1 MGERGEKRGIRPC
14 RLHGTSAGISV
25 GMESGNLRIRCRDWL
40 CAVFK
45 NIYFVFDSQ
54 KVAIASRFSY
64 LCFRHRLVLL

>member
-1 MGERGEKRGIRPC
+1 
-14 RLHGTSAGISV
+14 
-25 GMESGNLRIRCRDWL
+25 MESGNLRIRCRDWL

-45 NIYFVFDSQ
+45 NIYFVFDNQ